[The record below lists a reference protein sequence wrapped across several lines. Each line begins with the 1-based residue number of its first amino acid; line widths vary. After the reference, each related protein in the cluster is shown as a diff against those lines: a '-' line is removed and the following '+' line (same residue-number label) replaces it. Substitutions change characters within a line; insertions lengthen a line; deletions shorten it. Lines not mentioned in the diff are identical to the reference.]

1 MLPPSPHY
9 TPEHEAFAAQVRSF
23 VQRELTP
30 NADAWDEAGSFPREL
45 YQRAAQLGLL
55 GLGFPEHL
63 GGTPGDLFFRLAA
76 TFELARAGS
85 GGLLAGLQSC
95 GIALPPIL
103 ALGSPELQHR
113 IIPSVLSGQQIAAL
127 AVTEPGG
134 GSDVANLQTT
144 ARLDGDA
151 YVVRGEKAF
160 ITSGMRADWLTV
172 AVRTGGPGLGGLT
185 LLAVRGESPGLGRTP
200 MRKMGWWCSDTAMLH
215 FDDVRV
221 PVENRIGEEGMGFMG
236 LAHDFN
242 AERLGLAGAA
252 WAFAQVCLDEALAYA
267 KTRTTFGKPLISRQV
282 IRHKLVD
289 LQGRVEAVRAL
300 LEHVA
305 WRVARGDQPVAEV
318 CMLKNEA
325 TRTLE
330 KVAGEAVQILGGAGY
345 LRGGKVERIF
355 RETKVL
361 SIGGGATEV
370 LADLAAR
377 QLGW

>member
-9 TPEHEAFAAQVRSF
+9 SPDHEAFADSVRAF
-23 VQRELTP
+23 VDRELAP
-30 NADAWDEAGSFPREL
+30 HVDSWDEAGTFPREL
-45 YQRAAQLGLL
+45 YPKAARLGLL
-55 GLGFPEHL
+55 GLGCPEHL

-76 TFELARAGS
+76 TRELARAGS

-95 GIALPPIL
+95 GIALPPVL
-103 ALGSPELQHR
+103 ALGSPELQAR
-113 IIPSVLSGQQIAAL
+113 VVPGVLRGETIAAL

-144 ARLDGDA
+144 ARLEGDH

-172 AVRTGGPGLGGLT
+172 AVRTGGPGMGGLT
-185 LLAVRGESPGLGRTP
+185 LLAVPGDSAGLQRTP
-200 MRKMGWWCSDTAMLH
+200 MRKMGWWCSDTAMLR
-215 FDDVRV
+215 FEDVRV
-221 PVENRIGEEGMGFMG
+221 PVDLRIGEEGLGFLG

-242 AERLGLAGAA
+242 GERVGLAAAA
-252 WAFAQVCLDEALAYA
+252 WAFAQVCVDEALAYA
-267 KTRTTFGKPLISRQV
+267 RERSTFGNPLLSRQV

-289 LQGRVEAVRAL
+289 LQGKVEAVRAL

-305 WRVARGDQPVAEV
+305 WRVQRGEQPVAQV
-318 CMLKNEA
+318 CMLKNLA
-325 TRTLE
+325 TRTFE
-330 KVAGEAVQILGGAGY
+330 EVAGEAVQILGGAGY
-345 LRGGKVERIF
+345 LRGGKVERLF